1 MMRIK
6 AGFDPRKKSGNWV
19 YVNNLWYRQYGV
31 YKMVNVGAD
40 DAENTESDVLV
51 V

>member
-1 MMRIK
+1 MFTI
-6 AGFDPRKKSGNWV
+6 SGTGNM
-19 YVNNLWYRQYGV
+19 V